1 MIVKEVIATGMT
13 EIVRKPFLERLG
25 KEWLFFD
32 GGTGTI
38 LQDRGLKGG
47 ELPERW
53 NLTRPEDIIDL
64 HCGYLQAGCDIFNTN
79 TFGANALK
87 FPGPALN
94 EKTPYGS
101 PEKDGINTAGNMD
114 SGAREHGEL
123 RQIVEAAVALAR
135 EARRRSNREDAYI
148 ALDIG
153 PTGRLLEPLGDL
165 PFEQAVEIF
174 GEVVRIGAAAGAD
187 LVLIETMSDS
197 YESKA
202 AVLAAKEYC
211 DLPVLITNVYDSSGK
226 LLTGGT
232 VDSTVA
238 MLEGLRVDGL
248 GVNCGMG
255 PEQMIPI
262 VKRMTQV
269 ASVPILVNP
278 NAGLPRSENGR
289 TVYDVDPDA
298 FAGWMKKIAAM
309 GVQAVG
315 GCCGTTPEHIRKTV
329 QAVRGRTAAGEKPAP
344 DADGNSAEIRT
355 AQGVPFVPNTK
366 KGRTV
371 VSSFSRAVEIG
382 KKPVIIGE
390 RINPTGKKRF
400 KEALRENNIEYILTE
415 GLNQEES
422 GAHILD
428 VNVGLPEI
436 DEPQMMAAVV
446 SRLQSILPLPLQID
460 TSDPIAMERGMR
472 LYNGKPMVNSVNGKK
487 ESMEAVFPLV
497 RKYGGVVVGLVLDED
512 GIPETADGRIAIA
525 KKIYEAADRYGVP
538 REDIVIDGLAMTISS
553 DTKSALTTL
562 ETLRRVRDELHGHTI
577 LGVSNISFG
586 LPQRSIIN
594 AHFLTMAMQ
603 KGLSCA
609 IMNPGNED
617 MMCAYRAFL
626 ALSDM
631 DPQCMGY
638 IEAYANAQRTTVTTA
653 AKTGAESPA
662 AGSAGAADG
671 GTSGASAARTAGGG
685 SLQTPA
691 GMSLGDS
698 IRRGMAGSAADAAR
712 VLLESGIPALNLINE
727 ELIPA
732 LDFVGKGFEK
742 GTIFLPQLLM
752 SAEAAKAAFEVV
764 KETMQDE
771 KQETK
776 GRIILAT
783 VKGDI
788 HDIGKNIVK
797 VMLENYSFEIIDL
810 GKDVAPEIIVETAI
824 RENISLVGLSALMT
838 TTVVSMEDTIRLL
851 REKKPDTKVVVGGAV
866 MTQEYADSIG
876 ADCYAPDAMAT
887 VHFAEEVFAR

>member
-1 MIVKEVIATGMT
+1 MEKV
-13 EIVRKPFLERLG
+13 VRKPLLQRLG

-32 GGTGTI
+32 GGTGSI
-38 LQDRGLKGG
+38 LQEKGLKGG

-64 HCGYLQAGCDIFNTN
+64 HCGYLKAGCDIFNTN

-87 FPGPALN
+87 FPGPG
-94 EKTPYGS
+94 T
-101 PEKDGINTAGNMD
+101 DAGTE
-114 SGAREHGEL
+114 EHGEL
-123 RQIVEAAVALAR
+123 RRIVETAVALAK
-135 EARRRSNREDAYI
+135 EARRRADREDAYI

-153 PTGRLLEPLGDL
+153 PTGRLLQPLGDL
-165 PFEQAVEIF
+165 PFEKAVEIF

-202 AVLAAKEYC
+202 AVLAAKENC
-211 DLPVLITNVYDSSGK
+211 DLPVLITNVYDKSGK

-262 VKRMTQV
+262 VQRMTEV

-278 NAGLPRSENGR
+278 NAGLPRSEKGR
-289 TVYDVDPDA
+289 TVYDVDPES
-298 FAGWMKKIAAM
+298 FAEWMKKIAAM

-315 GCCGTTPEHIRKTV
+315 GCCGTTPEHIRRTV
-329 QAVRGRTAAGEKPAP
+329 QAVRGSAGMRRGSG
-344 DADGNSAEIRT
+344 ADGGENCAET
-355 AQGVPFVPNTK
+355 GTEQGIPFVPNTK
-366 KGRTV
+366 KGLTV

-390 RINPTGKKRF
+390 RINPTGKKKF
-400 KEALRENNIEYILTE
+400 KEALRANNIEYILAE

-436 DEPQMMAAVV
+436 DEPQMMATVV

-487 ESMEAVFPLV
+487 ESIESVFPLV

-512 GIPETADGRIAIA
+512 GIPETADGRMAVA
-525 KKIYEAADRYGVP
+525 EKIYKAADRYGVP
-538 REDIVIDGLAMTISS
+538 RDDVVIDGLAMTISS
-553 DTKSALTTL
+553 DTKGALTTL

-586 LPQRSIIN
+586 LPQRSVIN
-594 AHFLTMAMQ
+594 AHFLTMALQM
-603 KGLSCA
+603 GLSCA

-653 AKTGAESPA
+653 PA
-662 AGSAGAADG
+662 AGTGSTAAEAAGNRPQQ
-671 GTSGASAARTAGGG
+671 ASAA
-685 SLQTPA
+685 
-691 GMSLGDS
+691 MSLGDS

-712 VLLESGIPALNLINE
+712 ALLEAGRPALNLINE

-764 KETMQDE
+764 KETMQDQ

-797 VMLENYSFEIIDL
+797 VMLENYSFEVIDL
-810 GKDVAPEIIVETAI
+810 GKDVAPETIVETAV
-824 RENISLVGLSALMT
+824 REKISLVGLSALMT
-838 TTVVSMEDTIRLL
+838 TTVVSMEETIRLL
-851 REKKPDTKVVVGGAV
+851 REQKPDTKVVVGGAV

-887 VHFAEEVFAR
+887 VHFAEEVFGKS